1 MPNQI
6 ILRLLVFKE
15 YFRKIAMTNLDYEND
30 TELYVLYF
38 SKHLSILFFN
48 PYRLADCYGAV
59 NDDPFQ

>member
-38 SKHLSILFFN
+38 SKHLSID
-48 PYRLADCYGAV
+48 RLLGSYGIV
-59 NDDPFQ
+59 NKDPP

>member
-30 TELYVLYF
+30 TELYILYI
-38 SKHLSILFFN
+38 SKHLSI
-48 PYRLADCYGAV
+48 YRLADCYGTV